1 MLQASTLRFLTD
13 LKANNSKAWMDDHRP
28 AYGAARA
35 DFVELVSQVL
45 AGLAR
50 QNPELARLEPRKCL
64 FSINRDVRLSADKS
78 PYKTNLG
85 AWFNPGGK
93 GVPTAGYYLAI
104 EPGASFLAGGMYLP
118 PSNVLAAIRQ
128 EIDYNLADF
137 KQLVQAPAFR
147 RQVGSLRQEHVLKRP
162 PKGYQTDNPA
172 IDYLKLKTFLGS
184 RALSDQQVT
193 AAALAKQI
201 LAAYRSLHP
210 LVHYLNRAVSQPV

>member
-1 MLQASTLRFLTD
+1 MLQASTLRFSTD
-13 LKANNSKAWMDDHRP
+13 LKANNRKAWIDDHRP
-28 AYGAARA
+28 AYGAAKV

-50 QNPELARLEPRKCL
+50 QDPELARLEPRKCL

-93 GVPTAGYYLAI
+93 GAPTAGYYLAI

-118 PSNVLAAIRQ
+118 DPAALAAIRQ

-137 KQLVQAPAFR
+137 EELVRAPAFR
-147 RQVGSLRQEHVLKRP
+147 RQVGSLRQEHALKRP
-162 PKGYQTDNPA
+162 PKGYQADNPA
-172 IDYLKLKTFLGS
+172 IEYLRLKMFLGS
-184 RALSDQQVT
+184 RPLPDEQLLSP
-193 AAALAKQI
+193 I
-201 LAAYRSLHP
+201 LARQLLTAYRSLTP
-210 LVHYLNRAVSQPV
+210 LVQYLNRAVGQAA